1 MKANRFNF
9 RAWHPSLK
17 EMCVF
22 IFSENIYDAE
32 VMAHFS
38 FLAKNDHP
46 EGKNLLMQ
54 STGLT
59 DRNEV
64 EIFEGDIVMWA
75 KESNLCPEETWCG
88 PSPVRWDHSEYDI
101 AGYGMPYKSYEVIG
115 NIHENPEL
123 LEAT

>member
-9 RAWHPSLK
+9 RAWDGRKMLGQGKNDFFSIRNDGRPS
-17 EMCVF
+17 
-22 IFSENIYDAE
+22 FSED
-32 VMAHFS
+32 VV
-38 FLAKNDHP
+38 
-46 EGKNLLMQ
+46 LMQ

-59 DRNEV
+59 DKNGV
-64 EIFEGDIVMWA
+64 EIFEGDIVMWS

-101 AGYGMPYKSYEVIG
+101 DGCGMPYKSYEVIG

-123 LEAT
+123 LETT